1 MKFIWKE
8 IYFLANLQN
17 PMIKKDDSIVEYID
31 DSNLPGFDYEIAYHP
46 KRAQLLI
53 KVLSKGKPITGFER
67 FGIDV
72 LRLQDR
78 YSTTQELDPSHRH
91 FVQNLLRF
99 AHRET
104 AEGYFVAPLQHVAF
118 FLSRLCKFKKVGS
131 LDFRQKWGFSQVP
144 LVPLLSL
151 TSTSLKPVQ
160 LECSFQKE
168 GAKEIYP
175 YSAVKVFA
183 GNKSWVLNGAT
194 FYAIKITE
202 ANTIL
207 GKFLSDGTLSL
218 RGKLAVEFVEEI
230 LPSMTKRGEIG
241 VPKGFVVPKVIR
253 PEPQTIYKFTEDVES
268 ERLILILRFSYGGYS
283 LAPSEND
290 DDLLAEVDEGGV
302 NCLVC
307 RDLAFEKEV
316 LEKFYTEGFKRTGPD
331 RFEILGEDALDFVAE
346 ELPELKNNPSYTFLN
361 SVNRFQVFGQVG
373 REELKAKAHS
383 ISNDWFSL
391 DLGYDFDGVQV
402 PFELV
407 RSLVAQGRNY
417 IPVPG
422 KGYVKVKRDEILSI
436 ADKLA
441 ELEAELDDQGRLK
454 LRRFHAPYLDGLL
467 NIDWSEQQS
476 FSEAIHALKQTG
488 ILPHHSLPA
497 PLQSILRGYQQHG
510 YDWLNFLHTHHFHGI
525 LADDMGLGKTLQMLA
540 FLQDQKDKNGIKPN
554 LVIAPTSV
562 VFNWQRE
569 SEKFTPDLKVLVH
582 SGSSRAKDIKN
593 IEELDIVLTSYAL
606 FRRDSEML
614 MKKNWRCVVL
624 DEAQNIKNYRSKT
637 AQLVKELQADQR
649 WAVTGTPLEN
659 RLSELWSIFSFLMP
673 GFLGN
678 YNHFK
683 NVYQQPIEIVQD
695 EEVLERL
702 RKRIYPFIMRR
713 LKGEVARE
721 LPPKTE
727 ITQYCEMVPEQKKL
741 YQQMLMACR
750 EEVFDEVEKNGIER
764 SQVSI
769 FTALLRLRQICCH
782 PSLIGKKKDVE
793 SGKMLEFEELLL
805 EILSENHRVLVFS
818 QFVEMLTLLKA
829 LLEKNNIE
837 YEYLDGRTRNR
848 EKHIHNFQN
857 NEKVKVFLISLRAG
871 GTGINLTAAD
881 YVIHYDPWWNPA
893 VEDQATD
900 RVHRLGQ
907 TRHVFAYKMITKDS
921 VEEKILGLQEKKKSL
936 ARGILSADSAMGKKF
951 NVEDLE
957 FLFS

>member
-1 MKFIWKE
+1 MALKE
-8 IYFLANLQN
+8 
-17 PMIKKDDSIVEYID
+17 DSPTEYID
-31 DSNLPGFDYEIAYHP
+31 DSNLPGFDYQIAYHP
-46 KRAQLLI
+46 KRVQLYV
-53 KVLSKGKPITGFER
+53 KVLHQKKAITGFER

-78 YSTTQELDPSHRH
+78 YAGSVELDPSHRH

-99 AHRET
+99 AHRDA
-104 AEGYFVAPLQHVAF
+104 AEGLFVVPAQHVAF
-118 FLSRLCKFKKVGS
+118 FLSRLCKFKKVSS
-131 LDFRQKWGFSQVP
+131 LDSRQKWGFSPSP
-144 LVPLLSL
+144 LIPLLELTQASL
-151 TSTSLKPVQ
+151 SPIHLR
-160 LECSFQKE
+160 CSFQREDNKK
-168 GAKEIYP
+168 AFP
-175 YSAVKVFA
+175 YSEVRVFS
-183 GNKSWVLNGAT
+183 GNKSWVLHGNT
-194 FYAIKITE
+194 FYAIKVTE
-202 ANTIL
+202 ANSIL
-207 GKFLSDGTLSL
+207 GEFSLDGTLAL
-218 RGKLAVEFVEEI
+218 RGKMAVEFVEET
-230 LPSMTKRGEIG
+230 LPSMAKRGEMKIPEG
-241 VPKGFVVPKVIR
+241 FAVPELIR
-253 PEPQTIYKFTEDVES
+253 PEPQTVYQFSEDAQT
-268 ERLILILRFSYGGYS
+268 ERLVLTLRFSYGEHS
-283 LAPSEND
+283 LSPAEND
-290 DDLLAEVDEGGV
+290 DDLLAEVEEHGEKFV
-302 NCLVC
+302 IC
-307 RDLAFEKEV
+307 RDLAFEKGV

-331 RFEILGEDALDFVAE
+331 RFEIMGEDALDFVAE
-346 ELPELKNNPSYTFLN
+346 ELPELKSNPSYKFLN
-361 SVNRFQVFGQVG
+361 SVNHFQVFAQVG
-373 REELKAKAHS
+373 REDLKAKAHAV
-383 ISNDWFSL
+383 NNEWFWL
-391 DLGYDFDGVQV
+391 DLGFDFEGVKV

-407 RSLVAQGRNY
+407 KSLVAEGRNY

-422 KGYVKVKRDEILSI
+422 KGYVKVKREEILSI

-441 ELEAELDDQGRLK
+441 ELEAEIDELGRLK

-467 NIDWSEQQS
+467 QVDWSDQQS
-476 FSEAIHALKQTG
+476 LGEAILALKQTG
-488 ILPHHSLPA
+488 TLPHHSLPA
-497 PLQSILRGYQQHG
+497 HLQSILRGYQQHG
-510 YDWLNFLHTHHFHGI
+510 YDWLHFLHQHHFHGI
-525 LADDMGLGKTLQMLA
+525 LADDMGLGKTLQMLS
-540 FLQDQKDKNGIKPN
+540 FLQDQRDKKGTKPN

-569 SEKFTPDLKVLVH
+569 AEKFTPDLKVLVH
-582 SGSSRAKDIKN
+582 SGSTRSKDIEN
-593 IEELDIVLTSYAL
+593 VEDLDIVLTSYAL
-606 FRRDSEML
+606 FRRDAEML
-614 MKKNWRCVVL
+614 TKKSWRCVVL

-649 WAVTGTPLEN
+649 WALTGTPLEN

-673 GFLGN
+673 GFLGS

-702 RKRIYPFIMRR
+702 RRRIFPYVMRR
-713 LKGEVARE
+713 LKEEVARE

-727 ITQYCEMVPEQKKL
+727 ITQYCEMTPEQKKL

-750 EEVFDEVEKNGIER
+750 EEVFEEVEKHGIEK

-782 PSLIGKKKDVE
+782 PALIGKKKGFE
-793 SGKMLEFEELLL
+793 SGKLLEFEDLLL

-818 QFVEMLTLLKA
+818 QFVEMLTLLKG
-829 LLEKNNIE
+829 LLEEKGIE
-837 YEYLDGRTRNR
+837 YEYLDGRTRHR
-848 EKHIHNFQN
+848 EKHINNFQK
-857 NEKVKVFLISLRAG
+857 NEAVKVFLISLRAG

-936 ARGILSADSAMGKKF
+936 ARGILSTDSAMGKKF
-951 NVEDLE
+951 NLEDLE